1 MKNKDAEEEK
11 FNGLSLDT
19 VVFLFLEMR
28 NAEHRNAIFQNEDTK
43 NEHNA
48 YKEIL
53 ERLELMKPYE
63 KFKEHIGNLI

>member
-11 FNGLSLDT
+11 FNGLSFDT

-28 NAEHRNAIFQNEDTK
+28 KAEHRNAIFQNEDTK
-43 NEHNA
+43 KEHNA

-63 KFKEHIGNLI
+63 KVKELIGNLI